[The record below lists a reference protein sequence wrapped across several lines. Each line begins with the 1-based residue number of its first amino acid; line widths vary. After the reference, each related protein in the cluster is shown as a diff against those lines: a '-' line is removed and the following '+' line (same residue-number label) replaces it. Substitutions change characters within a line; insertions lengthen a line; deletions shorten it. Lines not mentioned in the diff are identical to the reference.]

1 MYYNKVFTNNLNYY
15 ETILFSIDYFLF
27 ITVSVLAVSCR
38 KNQDKN
44 DSAEIAKQSSTA
56 QTSMNDIG
64 IMTAEAIHGSY
75 TSFAATWAAI
85 THDTTGVSKGIIID
99 YGTSDCVCADGK
111 RRHGIL
117 TVSAPTGFVNF
128 GSTIKTST
136 RNYFVNDNQI
146 DGSRSITLT
155 NLNTSK
161 IN

>member
-56 QTSMNDIG
+56 QTSMNHIG

-75 TSFAATWAAI
+75 TSFAAT
-85 THDTTGVSKGIIID
+85 
-99 YGTSDCVCADGK
+99 
-111 RRHGIL
+111 
-117 TVSAPTGFVNF
+117 
-128 GSTIKTST
+128 
-136 RNYFVNDNQI
+136 
-146 DGSRSITLT
+146 
-155 NLNTSK
+155 
-161 IN
+161 